1 MASVTFPTEYGG
13 DGKTYTD
20 DADPTTGLDGTGYI
34 TRFVPT
40 LAGSVAMAAH
50 ATQKADEA
58 DQSAQ
63 SASASAQQANE
74 DRDSINLDL
83 QTLNGLVA
91 DAQGSADAAASSAT
105 TASNLADAVAEAT
118 ATYTS
123 VSAGLAATVD
133 TNYFRVIEAPE
144 AERVSVYRNDSGS
157 ATRITTYYTKTG
169 VDAKQAAA
177 VRLNRSLQRL
187 GDNGQT
193 LHSDFNLDAYGLG
206 SQLVG
211 GVQDAM
217 EAEELWQVQRLSGT
231 YALQHVDD
239 GSLKY
244 VEVPPNVLARE
255 YNPETGQYQAQFSG
269 AVTNELLKSCA
280 FNGSPWVSTR
290 IVSEISSEPSVIDN
304 YPVFKLRETAT
315 LGTHYL
321 AQNLSLDGAVIRSM
335 SFILKASNRNL
346 VRLRLTGGLFSDNVS
361 VVFNLSSGSVVDSSS
376 GGVGSNLDVSFEEIP
391 GGWFRV
397 NLSGS
402 LAGETV
408 LRAII
413 EIADETGA
421 YSYQGDGTSGIYIA
435 HAQLVEDTTPG
446 PVIVTEDAP
455 VTRAEDNVSRELGAE
470 FNASGFTLLLN
481 VQNMQTIHTFYVPI
495 EISTGPSN
503 RIRIAGNYPVNTIRI
518 ESTVDGSS
526 SISANIITTIPEIK
540 KIGLSYDGD
549 TLHLVV
555 DGGAPVSLGFSPE
568 MVNPTLTMFIQTTC
582 GAELLELSPRF
593 SSVAQLQELT
603 TL

>member
-123 VSAGLAATVD
+123 ISAGLADTVD

-144 AERVSVYRNDSGS
+144 ATRVSVYRNDSGS
-157 ATRITTYYTKTG
+157 ATPITTYYTKTG

-187 GDNGQT
+187 GDHGQT
-193 LHSDFNLDAYGLG
+193 LHSDFNLAAYGLG
-206 SQLVG
+206 TPLCG
-211 GVQDAM
+211 GVQDAL
-217 EAEELWQVQRLSGT
+217 ETAEGIWETERLSGSL
-231 YALQHVDD
+231 ALQHVAD

-244 VEVPPNVLARE
+244 VYVPPNVIARE
-255 YNPETGQYQAQFSG
+255 YNPATGQYQAQDYGVLTNHFFYSGGDFSEYLSKLGTATATYDALAETPLGVG
-269 AVTNELLKSCA
+269 AVEINAPS
-280 FNGSPWVSTR
+280 FNDRVER
-290 IVSEISSEPSVIDN
+290 NFPSVAPLASDSFCQS
-304 YPVFKLRETAT
+304 YEMRAKSGTASARIFIRA
-315 LGTHYL
+315 GTVV
-321 AQNLSLDGAVIRSM
+321 ATKDISLTERWQRVDVYSDGGDSTARLVAIYNTTGAV
-335 SFILKASNRNL
+335 L
-346 VRLRLTGGLFSDNVS
+346 VTA
-361 VVFNLSSGSVVDSSS
+361 
-376 GGVGSNLDVSFEEIP
+376 P
-391 GGWFRV
+391 
-397 NLSGS
+397 
-402 LAGETV
+402 
-408 LRAII
+408 
-413 EIADETGA
+413 
-421 YSYQGDGTSGIYIA
+421 
-435 HAQLVEDTTPG
+435 QLVQGTTPG

-455 VTRAEDNVSRELGAE
+455 VTRAADNISRTLGAE
-470 FNASGFTLLLN
+470 FNASEGTIVVEFNDVTLRSGGATAQVFGLFDAADDTPRLIVECLPTVALRRSGDVGLPSTLSFGSAYSGDRGMVGFSWDANGYRLAFNGQVNESGT
-481 VQNMQTIHTFYVPI
+481 PI
-495 EISTGPSN
+495 EGIDLLS
-503 RIRIAGNYPVNTIRI
+503 RIAPLFGYGNSIN
-518 ESTVDGSS
+518 GS
-526 SISANIITTIPEIK
+526 N
-540 KIGLSYDGD
+540 
-549 TLHLVV
+549 
-555 DGGAPVSLGFSPE
+555 GGCSLL
-568 MVNPTLTMFIQTTC
+568 TLTHRALTAT
-582 GAELLELSPRF
+582 E
-593 SSVAQLQELT
+593 LQELT